1 MKIAVFGDLILDHYI
16 LGSTSRLSPEAPIPV
31 VNVSSNK
38 YILGGACN
46 VVRNLSTFGCD
57 VIVFGHVGDDTEGK
71 LLRDMLVDLGV
82 DDSGVVYAD
91 TPTTLKSRVQVG
103 SQQIVRLDREE
114 IFNLHGELLAKVIQ
128 ILSGVISNLD
138 AIILSDYSK
147 GFLSNSLIEGVIS
160 KAYERGVPVIA
171 DPKGINFE
179 RYRGVE
185 FLTPNKIEAEQAT
198 GIKILDDYSLELALE
213 ALKNIQETD
222 VSIITLGS
230 EGIALSEGGKVQIF
244 PALSSEVFDVT
255 GAGDTVIASMAYG
268 LCLGWSLSDIVK
280 FANKAASIVVKKF
293 GSATASLHE
302 INQLDKNSS
311 KRLLYFDEFMNKDIL
326 SSLDKLNVVFTNG
339 VFDILHAGHVRY
351 LQKARGVGDFLIV
364 GVKSD
369 QSVKRLKGENQ
380 PINNEAYRAEVLLGL
395 SAVDLVIVFNEDTPN
410 ELIQF
415 IRPNKLVNECD

>member
-1 MKIAVFGDLILDHYI
+1 
-16 LGSTSRLSPEAPIPV
+16 
-31 VNVSSNK
+31 
-38 YILGGACN
+38 
-46 VVRNLSTFGCD
+46 
-57 VIVFGHVGDDTEGK
+57 
-71 LLRDMLVDLGV
+71 MLVDLGV
-82 DDSGVVYAD
+82 DDSGVVYSD

-255 GAGDTVIASMAYG
+255 GAGDTFIATLSFAIAKGKSIIESCEIANYASGVVIGKHGCVTVDYKE
-268 LCLGWSLSDIVK
+268 IE
-280 FANKAASIVVKKF
+280 SI
-293 GSATASLHE
+293 L
-302 INQLDKNSS
+302 
-311 KRLLYFDEFMNKDIL
+311 
-326 SSLDKLNVVFTNG
+326 
-339 VFDILHAGHVRY
+339 
-351 LQKARGVGDFLIV
+351 
-364 GVKSD
+364 
-369 QSVKRLKGENQ
+369 
-380 PINNEAYRAEVLLGL
+380 
-395 SAVDLVIVFNEDTPN
+395 
-410 ELIQF
+410 
-415 IRPNKLVNECD
+415 